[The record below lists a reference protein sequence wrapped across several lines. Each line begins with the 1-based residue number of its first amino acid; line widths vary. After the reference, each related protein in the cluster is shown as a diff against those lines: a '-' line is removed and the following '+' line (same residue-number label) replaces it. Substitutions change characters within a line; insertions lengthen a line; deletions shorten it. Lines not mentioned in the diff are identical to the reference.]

1 MRKTNPFLLALC
13 LALGGISF
21 GLSLGW
27 GWLVLVGLLGPIVVL
42 LWACI
47 APLLRQ

>member
-13 LALGGISF
+13 IALGGISF